1 MIFVTSDS
9 LTKGIE
15 FTRLSKKMDEIAG
28 NMNERVRMQIGV
40 VDYESKNATSFRD
53 ASSQEDV
60 IYFEKPSLVIGH
72 YGIERILN
80 TLRRIRIIDSSA
92 ERR

>member
-40 VDYESKNATSFRD
+40 VDYESKNAKSFRD
-53 ASSQEDV
+53 TSSQEDV

-80 TLRRIRIIDSSA
+80 TLRRMRIIDSSA

>member
-15 FTRLSKKMDEIAG
+15 FTRISKKMDEIAG

-40 VDYESKNATSFRD
+40 VDYESKNAKSFRD
-53 ASSQEDV
+53 TSSQEDV

-80 TLRRIRIIDSSA
+80 TLRRMRIIDSSA